1 MTNLIRRAISARAK
15 FQHLRI
21 RLNEQRLGSPAGPLS
36 VEFIDWLPGFR
47 RLLRLL
53 FLSSVSVH
61 RRFFRRAVSKPRR
74 AIQFICFMEVFCL
87 PLRAAREVPTPACSP
102 PEQAA

>member
-1 MTNLIRRAISARAK
+1 MTNLIRRAISAMAK

-61 RRFFRRAVSKPRR
+61 RRFFRRAVSKPRK
-74 AIQFICFMEVFCL
+74 AIQIYMFYGSVL
-87 PLRAAREVPTPACSP
+87 PAFARSARSSNTSLFSA
-102 PEQAA
+102 